1 MYEAQLAA
9 MLKAAKDAEVEI
21 KKIYE
26 TSFAVEIKSDNSPVT
41 AADKTADALIRKELS
56 RAFPDYGLL
65 TEESKDTKE
74 RLSKRDI
81 WIVDP
86 VDGTKEFVARNGE
99 FTTNIALAH
108 DHEVVAGLINIP
120 MWGVTYYAIKG
131 QGAFRLEKDGT
142 RTPIHV
148 SKKTDQLTCLLSRS
162 FLNDTEKGLIAKHL
176 DKITHQV
183 TVGAAIKYCKIA
195 DGSAEISYRMSP
207 NTKEWD
213 VAAGDIILTE
223 AGGIMRKRDG
233 TRYIYNREDVYNREG
248 YVLASCPEN
257 FLI

>member
-108 DHEVVAGLINIP
+108 DLFPEVQDSVHLLQLQRHGRGRRCPHPRIRPFFPSLYGP
-120 MWGVTYYAIKG
+120 
-131 QGAFRLEKDGT
+131 QHQDPR
-142 RTPIHV
+142 V
-148 SKKTDQLTCLLSRS
+148 S
-162 FLNDTEKGLIAKHL
+162 
-176 DKITHQV
+176 
-183 TVGAAIKYCKIA
+183 
-195 DGSAEISYRMSP
+195 
-207 NTKEWD
+207 
-213 VAAGDIILTE
+213 
-223 AGGIMRKRDG
+223 
-233 TRYIYNREDVYNREG
+233 
-248 YVLASCPEN
+248 
-257 FLI
+257 

>member
-108 DHEVVAGLINIP
+108 G
-120 MWGVTYYAIKG
+120 
-131 QGAFRLEKDGT
+131 
-142 RTPIHV
+142 
-148 SKKTDQLTCLLSRS
+148 
-162 FLNDTEKGLIAKHL
+162 
-176 DKITHQV
+176 
-183 TVGAAIKYCKIA
+183 
-195 DGSAEISYRMSP
+195 
-207 NTKEWD
+207 
-213 VAAGDIILTE
+213 E
-223 AGGIMRKRDG
+223 ASIG
-233 TRYIYNREDVYNREG
+233 
-248 YVLASCPEN
+248 
-257 FLI
+257 